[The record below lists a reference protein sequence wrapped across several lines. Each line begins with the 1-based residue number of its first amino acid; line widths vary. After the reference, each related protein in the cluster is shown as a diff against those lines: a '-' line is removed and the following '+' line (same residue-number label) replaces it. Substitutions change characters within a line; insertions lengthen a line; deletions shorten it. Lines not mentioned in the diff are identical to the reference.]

1 MDVSEPQA
9 SVARRPGGDAA
20 KRQSSRESGG
30 AGVGGLESAAR
41 TGAATTRFSCFDG
54 LRAIAATTVLVT
66 HVSLVSGANT
76 NHSFGAYFARMD
88 VGVTIFF
95 VISGFLLYRP
105 FVAALL
111 AGAPRPSARAYA
123 RRRLLRIFPAYWVA
137 LTAALVLLGGSYEID
152 QLVRFYAL
160 VHIYTAETVLAPI
173 IQAWS
178 LGTELSF
185 YVFLP
190 LFAALLARHDPGTP
204 RGRLRRQVIGLGAL
218 VVVALAY
225 RLVVLAADPEPLAM
239 FLMWL
244 PNHLDTFAIGM
255 GLAVLQVWR
264 SQHQATAPNP
274 LDRRWAPALCWGGA
288 AAAFWAVATQV
299 GLPVASL
306 TYTDGQVLW
315 RHLLYT
321 ATAALLLLPAIFG
334 PQEQGIIRRLLRLR
348 VVALVGLV
356 SYGVYLWQ
364 ITVLEEYL
372 DRTGTAAF
380 TGSFLPILTWVFA
393 ITVLVAAVSY
403 AVVER
408 PALALKQ
415 RRRRPVPEL
424 VG

>member
-1 MDVSEPQA
+1 M
-9 SVARRPGGDAA
+9 
-20 KRQSSRESGG
+20 
-30 AGVGGLESAAR
+30 
-41 TGAATTRFSCFDG
+41 
-54 LRAIAATTVLVT
+54 LVT

-95 VISGFLLYRP
+95 VISGYLLYRP
-105 FVAALL
+105 FAAALL
-111 AGAPRPSARAYA
+111 TGAPHPSARAYA

-137 LTAALVLLGGSYEID
+137 LTGALILLGGSYDID
-152 QLVRFYAL
+152 QLARFYAL

-185 YVFLP
+185 YLFLP
-190 LFAALLARHDPGTP
+190 LFAALLARRDPGTP
-204 RGRLRRQVIGLGAL
+204 YARLRRQLLGLGAL
-218 VVVALAY
+218 VVIALVY
-225 RLVVLAADPEPLAM
+225 RLVVLAADPDQLAM

-255 GLAVLQVWR
+255 GLAVAQVWR
-264 SQHQATAPNP
+264 AQRGAVA
-274 LDRRWAPALCWGGA
+274 LGLLERRWAPALCWGGA
-288 AAAFWAVATQV
+288 AVAFWAVSTRV

-306 TYTDGQVLW
+306 VYTDSQVLW

-321 ATAALLLLPAIFG
+321 ATAALLLLPAVFG
-334 PQEQGIIRRLLRLR
+334 PQDQGLIRRLLRLR
-348 VVALVGLV
+348 AVALVGLV

-372 DRTGTAAF
+372 ERTGTEAF
-380 TGSFLPILTWVFA
+380 TGSFLPILLWVFA
-393 ITVLVAAVSY
+393 ITVVVATVSY
-403 AVVER
+403 VVVER
-408 PALALKQ
+408 PALARKHP
-415 RRRRPVPEL
+415 RRPRRPVPEP